1 MNNNGT
7 LQDSLKAIEKSTK
20 KIKTL
25 INSIIDEDSFVETD
39 VFTAGK
45 TFLDGSLALGEGVVT
60 GYATF
65 MNTPVHLFAQNQEV
79 MKGSFGKAH
88 ATKISKVIKK
98 AVNSGTPLISII
110 DSSGARVG
118 EGVEMLEAY
127 AELIAMADMVKS
139 QVQHICIIKGA
150 CVGMMAAFASMA
162 DFVFVSKD
170 AVVSVAPPLSV
181 AAKQADYPKMTSLL
195 GYEAHSAKND
205 FADFTY
211 TSKAD
216 LLDKLKSV
224 FALISSDATEST
236 DEPNRETASLD
247 SVYNVESALGAIAD
261 NSKYL
266 EANAGFATELKTC
279 YATINGISVGI
290 LAFDSTK
297 NDGYISSR
305 GIEKATN
312 FIDKCGN
319 NGLPLVSL
327 VDCIG
332 IRPCLQAEQN
342 GLAIKLAK
350 LVSAIANHSSSK
362 ISVITGKAIGVA
374 YSVFA
379 SKGIGFD
386 YSLACTTAQISPIT
400 ADAAVNIVYSEE
412 LKNGESREALAN
424 KYNELM
430 ANPLISAKDG
440 FIDNVIEPSA
450 LRPYIASALIMLLG
464 I

>member
-7 LQDSLKAIEKSTK
+7 LQDSLSAIEKSTK
-20 KIKTL
+20 KIKTF
-25 INSIIDEDSFVETD
+25 IETIIDEDSFVETD

-60 GYATF
+60 GYATI
-65 MNTPVHLFAQNQEV
+65 MNTPVHLFAQNHEV

-88 ATKISKVIKK
+88 ATKISKVINK

-127 AELIAMADMVKS
+127 AELIAMADMVKN
-139 QVQHICIIKGA
+139 QVPHICIIKGA
-150 CVGMMAAFASMA
+150 CVGMMAAFASLA
-162 DFVFVSKD
+162 DFVFVSKE
-170 AVVSVAPPLSV
+170 AVVSVAPPMAI

-195 GYEAHSAKND
+195 GYEALCDKND

-211 TSKAD
+211 TSEAD
-216 LLDKLKSV
+216 LLKKLESV
-224 FALISSDATEST
+224 LTLIAPEMAETSDDA
-236 DEPNRETASLD
+236 NRETAILD
-247 SVYNVESALGAIAD
+247 NEYDVKVALEAIAD
-261 NSKYL
+261 NSEYL
-266 EANAGFATELKTC
+266 EANAEFAKEIKTC
-279 YATINGISVGI
+279 FATINSISVGI
-290 LAFDSTK
+290 LAFDIK
-297 NDGYISSR
+297 ENDGYISSR

-312 FIDKCGN
+312 FIEKCEC
-319 NGLPLVSL
+319 NGLPLVTL

-332 IRPCLQAEQN
+332 IRPCLQAEQK
-342 GLAIKLAK
+342 GLAKKLAK
-350 LVSAIANHSSSK
+350 LMSAIVNHNSCK
-362 ISVITGKAIGVA
+362 LSVITGKAVGIA

-400 ADAAVNIVYSEE
+400 ADAAVNVVYADE

-430 ANPLISAKDG
+430 ANPLVAAKDG
-440 FIDNVIEPSA
+440 YIDNIIEPSA
-450 LRPYIASALIMLLG
+450 LRPYIASALMMLLG